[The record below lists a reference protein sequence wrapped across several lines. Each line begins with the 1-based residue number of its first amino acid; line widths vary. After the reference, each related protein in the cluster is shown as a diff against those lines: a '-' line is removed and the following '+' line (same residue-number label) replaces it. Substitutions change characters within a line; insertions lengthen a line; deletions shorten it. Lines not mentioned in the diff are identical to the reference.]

1 MQKIVGEGKHYP
13 DSRQFEI
20 LVKNSTGF
28 EQLCNEQLEKIEEL
42 EIEVENLKVEVDSLQ
57 QENEDLED
65 DNNNLES
72 YSTSA
77 INNPFA
83 KVF

>member
-1 MQKIVGEGKHYP
+1 MQKIVAEWKHYP

-65 DNNNLES
+65 DNNNLNILIKHLVGNKEQ
-72 YSTSA
+72 
-77 INNPFA
+77 
-83 KVF
+83 